1 MTSLDKLTKAKLLL
15 NACFELENRYE
26 DGYRTLESDYSLP
39 EEFWSDCQMD
49 ELKLISLT
57 KSTFSDLDDDGFL
70 SSLLGADSG
79 LNSSYGSFTATI
91 SFLKTYID
99 SVHPVYLDDL
109 LRDAEKLRDSNY
121 HLCAIHNIRLF
132 CETVLR
138 NKYPQYR
145 RKDDTLGNMVH
156 DLKKQFGND
165 FESVM
170 SKIRRM
176 NSIVHNDD
184 DHKAT
189 PVTSN
194 EITMLIRWASE
205 FERLVHNFDQSRIPK
220 LRVL

>member
-109 LRDAEKLRDSNY
+109 LRDAEKLRDSNF

-132 CETVLR
+132 CIVQLFSLNIPVFLIKTKTFPVYAKNTRKIILSGASSHSRYIFMYLQNYIQRIIIHHLLR
-138 NKYPQYR
+138 LPIPA
-145 RKDDTLGNMVH
+145 L
-156 DLKKQFGND
+156 
-165 FESVM
+165 VM
-170 SKIRRM
+170 PST
-176 NSIVHNDD
+176 D
-184 DHKAT
+184 
-189 PVTSN
+189 
-194 EITMLIRWASE
+194 
-205 FERLVHNFDQSRIPK
+205 
-220 LRVL
+220 